1 VLRAVSEIKTTK
13 LGKGRFWT
21 IEVVYENQ
29 KGEVLV
35 EERITG
41 FGYRREAS
49 K

>member
-1 VLRAVSEIKTTK
+1 VLRAVSDIKTTK

-29 KGEVLV
+29 KGELLV
-35 EERITG
+35 EEKITG
-41 FGYRREAS
+41 FGYKREGS